1 VLKVKIVSTG
11 NEELDQKLA
20 GGLPIPALI
29 VIEGAHGSGKTIV
42 VQQFVYGALKS
53 GLRVVVI
60 TTENTTIGYVRSM
73 MSAGFDVLEYYVKGQ
88 LTVYSTQIPRI
99 KWVSST
105 SKDILGL
112 ILNHMVESIEKYDVY
127 VVDSFSLPIEGSK
140 LEDTAN
146 FLTTTK
152 RVVDRGKQVILTI
165 HPGKLVEPIY
175 VTLKAV
181 ADGYIVLK
189 NVEMGGRALKAMDII
204 KMKGVPTVFDNVI
217 TFDVDP
223 AFGIKLV
230 PMALAK
236 V

>member
-1 VLKVKIVSTG
+1 MLNVRVISTG

-29 VIEGAHGSGKTIV
+29 VIEGGHGSGKTVV
-42 VQQFVYGALKS
+42 VQQFVYGALKT
-53 GLRVVVI
+53 GLKTTVV
-60 TTENTTIGYVRSM
+60 TTETTTIGYVRSM
-73 MSAGFDVLEYYVKGQ
+73 VSVGFDVLDYYVKGQ
-88 LTVYSTQIPRI
+88 LSVYSTQIPRI

-105 SKDILGL
+105 SRDILGL
-112 ILNHMVESIEKYDVY
+112 TLDHMVRSIDKYDVY
-127 VVDSFSLPIEGSK
+127 VIDSFSILIEGSK
-140 LEDTAN
+140 LEDIAN
-146 FLTTTK
+146 FLTVVK
-152 RVVDRGKQVILTI
+152 RIVDRGKQVILTI
-165 HPGKLVEPIY
+165 HPGELVEPIY
-175 VTLKAV
+175 VTLKAI

-189 NVEMGGRALKAMDII
+189 NVEMGGRALKAMNVI
-204 KMKGVPTVFDNVI
+204 KMKGVPTVFENVI